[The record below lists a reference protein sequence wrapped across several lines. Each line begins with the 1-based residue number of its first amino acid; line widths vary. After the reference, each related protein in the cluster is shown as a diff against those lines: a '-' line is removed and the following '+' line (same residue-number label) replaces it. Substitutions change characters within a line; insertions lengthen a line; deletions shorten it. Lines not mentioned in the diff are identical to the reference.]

1 MNADRLGRKSAF
13 ICVYRRLK
21 KPRHCPFLPPHL
33 RYRIWVMDEPYL
45 RARNL
50 SKVYQSGGAPL
61 VIFADLSLE
70 VHRGEM
76 LALVGESGAGKST
89 LLHLLGGLDR
99 PSNGTIYYGG
109 TEISGLADSEQAD
122 FRNREIGFVWQIHYL
137 LPEFTAQENVMMPL
151 LIRGVPHHGAAA
163 ESLARLD
170 EVGLRAR
177 ASHRAGELSGG
188 EQQRVVLARAL
199 VGKPSVLLADEPTGN
214 LDFRTGEMI
223 FELLEGLHR
232 SHQLTS
238 VLVTHNLHFAQR
250 CDRVLNLEKGG
261 LVPGKSFGTQPGAGP
276 EYL

>member
-1 MNADRLGRKSAF
+1 MAEAF
-13 ICVYRRLK
+13 I
-21 KPRHCPFLPPHL
+21 
-33 RYRIWVMDEPYL
+33 

-50 SKVYQSGGAPL
+50 SKRYLSGGAEL
-61 VIFADLSLE
+61 VVFDRLDLDVE
-70 VHRGEM
+70 RGEM

-99 PSNGTIYYGG
+99 PSSGTIHYSR
-109 TEISGLADSEQAD
+109 TEISGLADSAQAE

-151 LIRGVPHHGAAA
+151 LIRGWPHARAAS

-170 EVGLRAR
+170 EVGLHAR
-177 ASHRAGELSGG
+177 ASHRAGELSEE

-223 FELLEGLHR
+223 FELLAGLHR

-238 VLVTHNLHFAQR
+238 VFVTHNLSFARR
-250 CDRVLNLEKGG
+250 CDRVLSMDKGG
-261 LVPGKSFGTQPGAGP
+261 LVLAEPLAGPNLSQPGSTP

>member
-1 MNADRLGRKSAF
+1 M
-13 ICVYRRLK
+13 
-21 KPRHCPFLPPHL
+21 PEPHI
-33 RYRIWVMDEPYL
+33 RVSG
-45 RARNL
+45 L
-50 SKVYQSGGAPL
+50 SKVYQSGGADL
-61 VIFADLSLE
+61 VVFAGVNLE

-99 PSNGTIYYGG
+99 PSGGTIYYGS
-109 TEISGLADSEQAD
+109 TEISGLSDSAQAD

-137 LPEFTAQENVMMPL
+137 LPEFTALENVMMPL
-151 LIRGVPHHGAAA
+151 LIRGESHAQAAS

-177 ASHRAGELSGG
+177 SSHRAGELSGG

-199 VGKPSVLLADEPTGN
+199 VGRPQVLLADEPTGN

-238 VLVTHNLHFAQR
+238 VFVTHNLSFARR
-250 CDRVLNLEKGG
+250 CDRVLTMEKGG
-261 LVPGKSFGTQPGAGP
+261 LVPAAANDSQPGDGT

>member
-1 MNADRLGRKSAF
+1 MS
-13 ICVYRRLK
+13 
-21 KPRHCPFLPPHL
+21 
-33 RYRIWVMDEPYL
+33 EPQI

-50 SKVYQSGGAPL
+50 SKIYRSGSSDL
-61 VIFADLSLE
+61 VVFSGIDLD
-70 VHRGEM
+70 VTRGEM

-99 PSNGTIYYGG
+99 PSEGTIHYGSK
-109 TEISGLADSEQAD
+109 EISGLADSEQSE

-151 LIRGVPHHGAAA
+151 LIRGWSHAEAAS
-163 ESLARLD
+163 ESLSRLD

-238 VLVTHNLHFAQR
+238 VFVTHNLSFARR
-250 CDRVLNLEKGG
+250 CDRVLSMAKGG
-261 LVPGKSFGTQPGAGP
+261 LVPGFPTDSQPGGPP